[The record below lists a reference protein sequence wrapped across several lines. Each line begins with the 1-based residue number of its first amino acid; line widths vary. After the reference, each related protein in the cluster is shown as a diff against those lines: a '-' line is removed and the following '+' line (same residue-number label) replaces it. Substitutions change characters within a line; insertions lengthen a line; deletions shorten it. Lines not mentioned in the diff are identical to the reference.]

1 MWVRLLPCQTAC
13 LPSNSQSAHFFMSAP
28 VSDCTSVIP
37 GNTKGGLFQT
47 SKTGGQRYSDTSPF
61 IVPWSIY
68 MPSALPVCPSFCLSH
83 IPSVH
88 LSICPYVH
96 LSLSLSKCPYVYLY
110 SCLSIC
116 PPVFMSVHLS
126 LCPSYVP
133 LSFCR
138 SIFAYVQIS
147 MYLFIFAM
155 SICLYVGP
163 SVPMPSVFLSAC
175 LSNLSIGKSVCL
187 FVGLCVDLP
196 FHLSSSSYVFSVCPS
211 CLSVSLFICATE
223 YLFIC
228 LSLYLSPFLLENLL
242 VCLSIIARNVGPC
255 SHQIIFFITQKNKS
269 EHYMT

>member
-47 SKTGGQRYSDTSPF
+47 SKTGGQRYSDSSPF

-110 SCLSIC
+110 FCLSIC

-133 LSFCR
+133 LSFCQ
-138 SIFAYVQIS
+138 SIFVYVQIS
-147 MYLFIFAM
+147 MYLFIFPM
-155 SICLYVGP
+155 SICLYVCP
-163 SVPMPSVFLSAC
+163 SVPMSSVFLYAC

-187 FVGLCVDLP
+187 SVGLCVDLP
-196 FHLSSSSYVFSVCPS
+196 FHLSSSSYVFPSVLPVFPS
-211 CLSVSLFICATE
+211 LCSYVHWISVHLSVSL
-223 YLFIC
+223 LV
-228 LSLYLSPFLLENLL
+228 SPLAWELGCMPVYHSKEPGTVLTPVHLL
-242 VCLSIIARNVGPC
+242 
-255 SHQIIFFITQKNKS
+255 HYS
-269 EHYMT
+269 EE